1 MAEALVGG
9 SFLSAF
15 LQVLFDRIASREVI
29 DFFRGAK
36 LDGGLLEKLEITL
49 LSVSAVLED
58 AEEKEVTMA
67 PVKAW
72 LDKMKDAVYDA
83 EQIMDEIA
91 TEALRCKLDAEFQTS
106 ASKDLMGLKEG
117 VGGKQSEKLPTT
129 SLVEESG
136 ICGRDENKEAI
147 IDLLLSDDTNGKKI
161 SVIAVVGM
169 GGIGKTTLAQLVYN
183 DERVREHFDVE
194 AWVCVSEEFDLFKIT
209 KSILDAVTPSAPCD
223 NKDLNWL
230 QVKLREKL
238 AGKKFLVV
246 LDDVWNKKYADWE
259 LLSNP
264 FESGAPG
271 SKVIVTTRDNDVASA
286 MRASASHQLKELSE
300 ADSWS
305 LFTKHAFHDGNSVL
319 HLRLQ
324 ELGRQ
329 IVEKCKGLPLAIKTI
344 GALLRSKLDIEE
356 WDRILRSELW
366 DLPVDETNILPALRL
381 SYKYLPPPLKH
392 CFAYCSIFPKDCTFR
407 KEQVILL
414 WMAEGFLQQSNNK
427 TMGEVGEEY
436 FCALVSRSLFQQ
448 SKLGKL
454 ANLRGSLEISELQN
468 VASPRDASNA
478 SMKDKRHLKKLV
490 LGWNAA
496 VTTISESKKSVL
508 DSLQPHTN
516 LEILE
521 IWHYSGKSFPDWVG
535 HHSFSNIA
543 NLRLSAC
550 KYCCSLPPLGQLPS
564 LQKLSISGFDG
575 VVAVGSEFYG
585 NDSSSIKPFGALKFL
600 SFGGMLNWVKWFPF
614 GENEGE
620 LFLILQAFIY
630 GSAPC

>member
-106 ASKDLMGLKEG
+106 ASKVRHFISGSRNSFVKKIEPKIKEVLDRLEYLAKQKDLMGLKEG
-117 VGGKQSEKLPTT
+117 VGGKPSEKLPTT

-194 AWVCVSEEFDLFKIT
+194 AW
-209 KSILDAVTPSAPCD
+209 
-223 NKDLNWL
+223 
-230 QVKLREKL
+230 
-238 AGKKFLVV
+238 
-246 LDDVWNKKYADWE
+246 KYADWE

-300 ADSWS
+300 EDCWS

-407 KEQVILL
+407 KEQ
-414 WMAEGFLQQSNNK
+414 
-427 TMGEVGEEY
+427 
-436 FCALVSRSLFQQ
+436 
-448 SKLGKL
+448 
-454 ANLRGSLEISELQN
+454 
-468 VASPRDASNA
+468 D
-478 SMKDKRHLKKLV
+478 
-490 LGWNAA
+490 
-496 VTTISESKKSVL
+496 
-508 DSLQPHTN
+508 
-516 LEILE
+516 
-521 IWHYSGKSFPDWVG
+521 
-535 HHSFSNIA
+535 
-543 NLRLSAC
+543 
-550 KYCCSLPPLGQLPS
+550 
-564 LQKLSISGFDG
+564 LSISGFDG
-575 VVAVGSEFYG
+575 VVVVGSEFYG
-585 NDSSSIKPFGALKFL
+585 NDSSSIKPFGALRSLTFER
-600 SFGGMLNWVKWFPF
+600 MLNWEKWFPF
-614 GENEGE
+614 DENEGG
-620 LFLILQAFIY
+620 AFPNLASLYIWDCPKLT
-630 GSAPC
+630 GGLPINLPSLATLWDCPKLTEGCPSISLL